1 MSTAAAARI
10 AARLDRLP
18 ATGAMWR
25 LVVLISIG
33 GIFEFYMVFQT
44 GYLVPS
50 MSTSGLFSVSSLGPF
65 AALRA
70 ISIVGGASYVFSLFI
85 GLWVGALCLSPL
97 IDLLGRRSTFV
108 GSILWYLLC
117 STIMALQHT
126 GLWLNVWRFAAGL
139 GFGLELVVM
148 DTYLAE
154 LVPAKFRGRAFAL
167 NQTITFSIVPVVAFL
182 SWLLVPR
189 HFGSLEGWRV
199 VALIG
204 VSGVPVALWLARVL
218 PESPR
223 WLALKGHE
231 ARAEVVISYLEEA
244 AIRAVG
250 RLEAPA
256 LLVPEKAAS
265 GRFFD
270 LFSPRYAERSLMLAI
285 FNIAQVV
292 GFYGFAAWV
301 PTLLMARGISISDS
315 LEYSML
321 IALANPIGP
330 ALLLLIADR
339 EQRSTQI
346 VIALCLMG
354 AFMVGFAVSTKPLA
368 IIGFGMGFTIAAN
381 AMSSAF
387 HTYQAELF
395 PTRMR
400 GRAIGFVYSWSR
412 LSAAFAGLA
421 VGYFLNDGGV
431 PAIAVFIGVT
441 MAISVIM
448 IVAFGPTTLARP
460 LEAISH

>member
-25 LVVLISIG
+25 LVALISIG

-44 GYLVPS
+44 GYLMPA
-50 MSTSGLFSVSSLGPF
+50 MRTSGLFSASSLGPLS
-65 AALRA
+65 ALRS
-70 ISIVGGASYVFSLFI
+70 ISIAGGASYVFSLFI
-85 GLWVGALCLSPL
+85 GLWVGSLCLSPL
-97 IDLLGRRSTFV
+97 ADWLGRRSVFT
-108 GSILWYLLC
+108 GAILWYLLC
-117 STIMALQHT
+117 SAIMALQHT
-126 GLWLNVWRFAAGL
+126 GLWLNIWRFAAGL
-139 GFGLELVVM
+139 GFGLQLVVM
-148 DTYLAE
+148 DAYLAE

-182 SWLLVPR
+182 SLILVHR
-189 HFGSLEGWRV
+189 HFGGLEGWRV
-199 VALIG
+199 VVLIG
-204 VSGVPVALWLARVL
+204 ALGAPVALWLGRVL

-223 WLALKGHE
+223 WLALKGRESQAE
-231 ARAEVVISYLEEA
+231 AVITQLESA
-244 AIRAVG
+244 AVKIVG
-250 RLEAPA
+250 TLAAPVQV
-256 LLVPEKAAS
+256 VPEKAAT
-265 GRFFD
+265 GRFVE
-270 LFSPRYAERSLMLAI
+270 LFSPRYAERSLMMAI
-285 FNIAQVV
+285 FNIGQVV

-301 PTLLMARGISISDS
+301 PTLLMARGISITNS

-321 IALANPIGP
+321 IALANPFGP
-330 ALLLLIADR
+330 ILVMLVADR
-339 EQRSTQI
+339 IQRSTQI

-354 AFMVGFAVSTKPLA
+354 AFMVGFALSGRPFE
-368 IIGFGMGFTIAAN
+368 IIGFGIAFTLASN

-400 GRAIGFVYSWSR
+400 GQAVGFVYSWSR

-421 VGYFLNDGGV
+421 VGYFLSDGGV

-441 MAISVIM
+441 MAISII
-448 IVAFGPTTLARP
+448 IVFAFGPRTLAQS